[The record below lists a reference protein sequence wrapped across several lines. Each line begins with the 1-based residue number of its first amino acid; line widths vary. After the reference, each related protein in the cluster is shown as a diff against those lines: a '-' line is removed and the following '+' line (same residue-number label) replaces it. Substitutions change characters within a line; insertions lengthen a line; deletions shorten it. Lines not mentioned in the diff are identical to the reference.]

1 MQCPKPVEKPKKTKN
16 TKNKKTQK
24 KTDSWI
30 AEGLGLVG
38 LCVFFFVFLCL
49 FCFLF
54 FFVFSVFFFLAFWLC
69 DTEDTEAFSII
80 HSLKYSVFALV

>member
-1 MQCPKPVEKPKKTKN
+1 MLTAHRCSQRNCFPECSVQNLLKN
-16 TKNKKTQK
+16 QK

-38 LCVFFFVFLCL
+38 LFFF
-49 FCFLF
+49 FLF
-54 FFVFSVFFFLAFWLC
+54 FLVFLFFLFFGFFGIWLC

-80 HSLKYSVFALV
+80 HSLKYSVFALVY

>member
-1 MQCPKPVEKPKKTKN
+1 MQCPKPVEKQT
-16 TKNKKTQK
+16 K

-38 LCVFFFVFLCL
+38 LFFFLNVFFVLFFVF
-49 FCFLF
+49 
-54 FFVFSVFFFLAFWLC
+54 FWLC

-80 HSLKYSVFALV
+80 HSLKYSVFALVY